1 MFVSCVHRRVVED
14 SGVGSTEC
22 VPHVEMHGEREL
34 GCG

>member
-1 MFVSCVHRRVVED
+1 MFVSCAHRRVVED

-22 VPHVEMHGEREL
+22 VVHVGCMESEL